1 MPINLSSID
10 LNVALG
16 LCAVVVAIV
25 LIFVAIRF
33 FMHHVLRFLFHGC
46 GAILLIGA
54 LLLLLHYFKI
64 F

>member
-1 MPINLSSID
+1 MSFNLSSID

-25 LIFVAIRF
+25 LVFVAVRF

-46 GAILLIGA
+46 AAILLIGA
-54 LLLLLHYFKI
+54 LLFLLHYFKI

>member
-1 MPINLSSID
+1 MAFNLSSID
-10 LNVALG
+10 LNAALW

-25 LIFVAIRF
+25 LIFVAVRF

-46 GAILLIGA
+46 AAILLIGA
-54 LLLLLHYFKI
+54 LLFLLHYLKI

>member
-25 LIFVAIRF
+25 MIFVAIRF

-54 LLLLLHYFKI
+54 LLLLLHFFKI

>member
-1 MPINLSSID
+1 MAFNLSSID

-25 LIFVAIRF
+25 FIFIAIRF